1 MSISFDPVGGNWWTP
16 VTIGVLGAVLILLLG
31 PRGQFSSRQQII
43 LLALRLCLTVV
54 LVGLLLRPSVLALKR
69 ERLSGTVVFLV
80 DQSRSMLVADGPQ
93 GQTRDTVLR
102 NLLEAFQPRIE
113 SLAQQVQLQAFCFG
127 DELNPVP
134 VERGKLQ
141 LPVAP
146 TGNQSPVGWAL
157 EEVLRQQV
165 GQRVVAVIL
174 FSDGAQKAEGPQAVS
189 PYAAATA
196 LARSGIAV
204 HTVALGEPRG
214 AGRFL
219 DVAIE
224 RLAAPETSLVDN
236 EVLLT
241 VDVHAEGYP
250 GTKLPLEV
258 LLSFP
263 GASDQSQVVA
273 SAELSVPTV
282 SHYQQVSVTFTPQ
295 SPGEFKLLVRIPPQA
310 GEAIS
315 ENNQRA
321 TILRVSKGGIRVLVI
336 EGFPPRPELAFVRR
350 ALSQGPELQ
359 LQVLMIDPT
368 RPEAYARELEA
379 AIQEREFQVY
389 LLGNVPAAVFP
400 SELLSALVAKVGEGS
415 GLIMLGGKWSFG
427 PGGYADG
434 PIADILPV
442 RMSHLEVQGPN
453 EPPRSDVHIEG
464 PIHLR
469 PTADGSRHPL
479 LKAWAENATSEAIW
493 AKLPPLEGIN
503 RFAGLKPAA
512 QVLLESTKGHPVLV
526 YQPVG
531 AGRVVAFAG
540 DSTWRWAMGG
550 FRPFFERF
558 WRQLVLFVAKR
569 EALPEGQLWIQL
581 AQRVWEA
588 RKPITFEVHH
598 GFSGHKEPIS
608 VSGQIRNA
616 QGSEGGKLPLVN
628 LDLHPSGK
636 HWEGRF
642 VTPDNPG
649 DYFLEVVAKNDQGV
663 VETATARFL
672 VVGRDREMEQPAA
685 DIALLQR
692 IAALTGGV
700 FVRPEEFDR
709 ILDRLGEQAN
719 ELEMTLQVARSL
731 WDRWPWLALVLS
743 LASTEWFLRRR
754 WGMV

>member
-1 MSISFDPVGGNWWTP
+1 MSISFDPVGGNWWVP
-16 VTIGVLGAVLILLLG
+16 ISVGMVGAVLILVFG
-31 PRGQFSSRQQII
+31 TWGQFSARQRAI
-43 LLALRLCLTVV
+43 LLTVRLCFTAV
-54 LVGLLLRPSVLALKR
+54 LVGLLLRPSVLALQR
-69 ERLSGTVVFLV
+69 ERLAGTVVFLV

-93 GQTRDTVLR
+93 GQTRDGVLR
-102 NLLEAFQPRIE
+102 KLLEAFQPRIE
-113 SLAQQVQLQAFCFG
+113 SLAGQVQLQAFCFG
-127 DELNPVP
+127 DDLNPVP
-134 VERGKLQ
+134 FEGGKPQ
-141 LPVAP
+141 LPAAP

-157 EEVLRQQV
+157 EEVLRRLA

-174 FSDGAQKAEGPQAVS
+174 FSDGAQKAEGPQEVS

-224 RLAAPETSLVDN
+224 RLAAPETALVDS
-236 EVLLT
+236 EVVLT

-258 LLSFP
+258 LLSSP

-336 EGFPPRPELAFVRR
+336 EGFPPRPELAFIRR

-359 LQVLMIDPT
+359 LQVHMVDPM
-368 RPEAYARELEA
+368 RPEVYARELEE
-379 AIQEREFQVY
+379 AIREREFQVC

-415 GLIMLGGKWSFG
+415 GLIMLGGMWSFG

-434 PIADILPV
+434 PLAEILPV
-442 RMSHLEVQGPN
+442 RMSHLEIQGPN

-479 LKAWAENATSEAIW
+479 LEALAENAASEAIW
-493 AKLPPLEGIN
+493 GKLPPLDGIN
-503 RFAGLKPAA
+503 KFAGLKPAA

-581 AQRVWEA
+581 AQRVWEP
-588 RKPITFEVHH
+588 RKPVAFEVHH
-598 GFSGHKEPIS
+598 GFSGHKESIS
-608 VSGQIRNA
+608 VSARIRNA
-616 QGSEGGKLPLVN
+616 QGSETAKLPAVN
-628 LDLHPSGK
+628 LEPDPSGK

-642 VTPDNPG
+642 VTPDSPG
-649 DYFLEVVAKNDQGV
+649 DYFLEVVAKDHEAV
-663 VETATARFL
+663 VESATARFL

-685 DIALLQR
+685 DITLLQR

-709 ILDRLGEQAN
+709 LLDRLGEQAN
-719 ELEMTLQVARSL
+719 ELEMSLQVARPL
-731 WDRWPWLALVLS
+731 WDRWPCLALVLS